1 MRQTKEDVYNYDS
14 FSPEK
19 RELLLKKSKESSQHI
34 SA

>member
-1 MRQTKEDVYNYDS
+1 MKQTKEDVYNYVS